1 MNLASR
7 KLGNILAAASVV
19 VCMAILVSTVYIST
33 SFAQQSSP
41 SNRPAQNAATQQP
54 TQAPPVTAGSQD
66 ILQLLTRTISWYQ
79 QLAAE
84 PHLAT
89 QPEDV
94 TFSDE
99 TQRVSPQVVELA
111 FDFARQQAQAAKQSK
126 ASKTPTTNNSAS
138 SQYQG
143 LSQMADKADQQ
154 VEQSQSDL
162 DALRKKLDGATGSK
176 RKVLQSSV
184 AESESELALLQAR
197 RDTIRGMLEFVN
209 GSSVNGLGASG
220 LRAQIEE
227 LARSVP
233 SVFNKTAAPSE
244 QATSA
249 KAQALSNHEEPTGLW
264 AMTSDLFALS
274 RKKHSIDSDIAATN
288 NLTQF
293 TKQIRTPFIAS
304 LKQLIGTGDQLANQP
319 DSTDPTLLGQ
329 QKQQLDS
336 LTAQFK
342 QVSAM
347 LLPLSK
353 QGILLNLCQRNLSNW
368 RDAVSSEF
376 RQELKNLAVRIG
388 VLLIVLA
395 FVFGIGEIV
404 RRSIF
409 RYVHDAR
416 RRYQFLLI
424 RRIAVWVAMLIIIVL
439 TFASELT
446 SVATFAGL
454 LTAGVVVALQ
464 NVILSVAGY
473 FFLIGK
479 YGIRVGD
486 RVQLAGVNGEVVDV
500 GLVRL
505 HLLELGSTGGDSQ
518 PSGRVVAFSNSI
530 VFQPTSG
537 LFKQIPGASFV
548 WHEISLNFGP
558 ENDYKAVKQRVT
570 SAVDAGFKE
579 YKEKMER
586 QQHQLELSVNSISSI
601 ELHPRVR
608 THYTQSGIEA
618 IIRYP
623 ADFQTVSEVDDAIM
637 RELLAAI
644 DKEPK
649 LKLLGSTGP
658 RLRTDIAST

>member
-1 MNLASR
+1 MNLLCR
-7 KLGNILAAASVV
+7 KLGNIFHAAARAVA
-19 VCMAILVSTVYIST
+19 CLAILVSTIWVV
-33 SFAQQSSP
+33 AQQSAP
-41 SNRPAQNAATQQP
+41 TNPPQQNAPSSQSA
-54 TQAPPVTAGSQD
+54 QAPPVTTGSQD
-66 ILQLLTRTISWYQ
+66 ILQLLTRTVSWYQ

-111 FDFARQQAQAAKQSK
+111 FEFARQQAQATKQSK
-126 ASKTPTTNNSAS
+126 ASKTPTTNNSTS
-138 SQYQG
+138 SQYEG

-154 VEQSQSDL
+154 VAQSQSDL
-162 DALRKKLDGATGSK
+162 DALRKKLDAATGSK

-249 KAQALSNHEEPTGLW
+249 KAQALANHEEPTGLW

-288 NLTQF
+288 DLTQY

-304 LKQLIGTGDQLANQP
+304 LKQLIGSGDQLANQP
-319 DSTDPTLLGQ
+319 DSTDPTVLGQ
-329 QKQQLDS
+329 QKQQLDA
-336 LTAQFK
+336 LTSQFK
-342 QVSAM
+342 QVSAT

-353 QGILLNLCQRNLSNW
+353 QSILLNLCQRNLANW
-368 RDAVSSEF
+368 RTAVASEF
-376 RQELKNLAVRIG
+376 NQELKTLAVKIG
-388 VLLIVLA
+388 VLLIVL
-395 FVFGIGEIV
+395 FIVFGIGEVV

-409 RYVHDAR
+409 RYVHDTR

-439 TFASELT
+439 TFSSELT

-505 HLLELGSTGGDSQ
+505 HLLELGSTSGDSQ

-537 LFKQIPGASFV
+537 LFKQIPGASFA
-548 WHEISLNFGP
+548 WHEISLTFGP
-558 ENDYKAVKQRVT
+558 ENDYKLVKQRV
-570 SAVDAGFKE
+570 SAGVEAGFKE

-586 QQHQLELSVNSISSI
+586 QQHQLELSVNSISAI

-618 IIRYP
+618 IVRYP
-623 ADFQTVSEVDDAIM
+623 ADFQSVSEIDDAIM

-649 LKLLGSTGP
+649 LKLMGSTGP
-658 RLRTDIAST
+658 RLRTDVATT

>member
-1 MNLASR
+1 MILVPRKFRNIPGLLA
-7 KLGNILAAASVV
+7 KAAFCLALLGAVV
-19 VCMAILVSTVYIST
+19 V
-33 SFAQQSSP
+33 SS
-41 SNRPAQNAATQQP
+41 AQNPAVPQNVQPPAT
-54 TQAPPVTAGSQD
+54 VDSQE

-79 QLAAE
+79 QLAME

-89 QPEDV
+89 ESEDV
-94 TFSDE
+94 TFADE
-99 TQRVSPQVVELA
+99 TQRISPQVVSLA
-111 FDFARQQAQAAKQSK
+111 FDFARQQAQVAHKL
-126 ASKTPTTNNSAS
+126 SKTNQPEPTNTAA

-154 VEQSQSDL
+154 VQQSQSDL
-162 DALRKKLDGATGSK
+162 DTLRKKLDAAVGSK
-176 RKVLQSSV
+176 RKTLQSSV

-209 GSSVNGLGASG
+209 GSTVNGLGASG

-233 SVFNKTAAPSE
+233 SVFSKPGT
-244 QATSA
+244 QADQTTST
-249 KAQALSNHEEPTGLW
+249 KSQAITNHQEPTGLW
-264 AMTSDLFALS
+264 AMTADLFALS
-274 RKKHSIDSDIAATN
+274 RKKQSIQSDIAATN
-288 NLTQF
+288 DLAQF
-293 TKQIRTPFIAS
+293 SKQIRSPFIAN
-304 LKQLIGTGDQLANQP
+304 LKQLIASGDQLANQP
-319 DSTDPTLLGQ
+319 DSNDTAVLAQ
-329 QKQQLDS
+329 QKQQLDA

-342 QVSAM
+342 QASAT

-353 QGILLNLCQRNLSNW
+353 QGILLKLCQRNLANW
-368 RDAVSSEF
+368 QQAVGSEF
-376 RQELKNLAVRIG
+376 KEELKSLAVRIG
-388 VLLIVLA
+388 ILLIVLA
-395 FVFGIGEIV
+395 IVFGLGEIA
-404 RRSIF
+404 RKSIF
-409 RYVHDAR
+409 RYVHDGR

-439 TFASELT
+439 TFSSELT

-486 RVQLAGVNGEVVDV
+486 HVQLAGVNGEVVDV
-500 GLVRL
+500 GLVRI
-505 HLLELGSTGGDSQ
+505 HLLELGSSGDSQ

-537 LFKQIPGASFV
+537 LFKQIPGASFF
-548 WHEISLNFGP
+548 WHEISLSFAP
-558 ENDYKAVKQRVT
+558 ENDYKAIKQRV
-570 SAVDAGFKE
+570 SGAVELGFKE

-586 QQHQLELSVNSISSI
+586 QQRQLEASVNSISGI

-618 IIRYP
+618 IVRYP
-623 ADFQTVSEVDDAIM
+623 ADPQNASEMDDAIM
-637 RELLAAI
+637 RELLAAVN
-644 DKEPK
+644 KEPK
-649 LKLLGSTGP
+649 LKLLSSSGP
-658 RLRTDIAST
+658 RLRTNIAEVSA

>member
-1 MNLASR
+1 MTFFSPKPRNLPRFLMSAA
-7 KLGNILAAASVV
+7 ICLAAV
-19 VCMAILVSTVYIST
+19 AISL
-33 SFAQQSSP
+33 FAIAQNQSPAPQQSGP
-41 SNRPAQNAATQQP
+41 TPATVN
-54 TQAPPVTAGSQD
+54 SQD
-66 ILQLLTRTISWYQ
+66 IIQLLTRSISWYQ

-99 TQRVSPQVVELA
+99 TQRISPQVVELA
-111 FDFARQQAQAAKQSK
+111 FEFARQQAQAAKQAK
-126 ASKTPTTNNSAS
+126 ASKTETNSTS
-138 SQYQG
+138 VSQYQG
-143 LSQMADKADQQ
+143 LSQMADKSDQQ

-162 DALRKKLDGATGSK
+162 NALRKKLDATTGSK

-209 GSSVNGLGASG
+209 GSSVNGLGATG

-233 SVFNKTAAPSE
+233 AVFNKPGTDQTTTAKNQGTA
-244 QATSA
+244 
-249 KAQALSNHEEPTGLW
+249 NREEPTGLW
-264 AMTSDLFALS
+264 AMTADLFVLS
-274 RKKHSIDSDIAATN
+274 RKKHSIDSDITATN
-288 NLTQF
+288 DLSQY
-293 TKQIRTPFIAS
+293 TKQLRTPFIAN
-304 LKQLIGTGDQLANQP
+304 LKQLIQSGDQLSNQP
-319 DSTDPTLLGQ
+319 DFNDPAVLSQ

-336 LTAQFK
+336 LTTQFK
-342 QVSAM
+342 QASAT

-353 QGILLNLCQRNLSNW
+353 QGILLNLCERNLSNW

-376 RQELKNLAVRIG
+376 KQELKSLGMRVGI
-388 VLLIVLA
+388 LLIVL
-395 FVFGIGEIV
+395 FIVFGIGEIA

-409 RYVHDAR
+409 RYVRDSR

-439 TFASELT
+439 TFSSELT

-500 GLVRL
+500 GLVRI

-548 WHEISLNFGP
+548 WHEISLTFGP

-570 SAVDAGFKE
+570 AGVEAGFKE

-586 QQHQLELSVNSISSI
+586 QQRQLELSVNSISSI

-618 IIRYP
+618 IVRYP
-623 ADFQTVSEVDDAIM
+623 ADFQSVSEIDDAIM

-658 RLRTDIAST
+658 RVRTDIAAA

>member
-1 MNLASR
+1 MNLARR
-7 KLGNILAAASVV
+7 KPGNLLHAAASAV
-19 VCMAILVSTVYIST
+19 VCMAILLFTVCISN

-41 SNRPAQNAATQQP
+41 SNPPAQNAATQQT
-54 TQAPPVTAGSQD
+54 TQAPPLTTGSQD

-89 QPEDV
+89 EPEDV

-111 FDFARQQAQAAKQSK
+111 FEFARQQAQAAKQST
-126 ASKTPTTNNSAS
+126 ASKTPTTTSNSAA

-143 LSQMADKADQQ
+143 LLQMADKADQQ
-154 VEQSQSDL
+154 VEQSQTDL
-162 DALRKKLDGATGSK
+162 DALRKKLDAATGSK

-274 RKKHSIDSDIAATN
+274 RKKHSIDSDIAATTG
-288 NLTQF
+288 LIQF

-505 HLLELGSTGGDSQ
+505 HMLELGSTGGDSQ

-570 SAVDAGFKE
+570 SAVEAGFKE

-623 ADFQTVSEVDDAIM
+623 ADFQTVSEVDD
-637 RELLAAI
+637 
-644 DKEPK
+644 
-649 LKLLGSTGP
+649 
-658 RLRTDIAST
+658 

>member
-1 MNLASR
+1 MNSVCR
-7 KLGNILAAASVV
+7 KSGNILRSVTRAV
-19 VCMAILVSTVYIST
+19 ACLIILVSTIWVV
-33 SFAQQSSP
+33 AQQSA
-41 SNRPAQNAATQQP
+41 PANPPQQNAPASQSA
-54 TQAPPVTAGSQD
+54 QAPPVTAGSQD

-111 FDFARQQAQAAKQSK
+111 FEFARQQAQAAKQSK
-126 ASKTPTTNNSAS
+126 ASKTPANNSAS

-154 VEQSQSDL
+154 VEQSQSEL
-162 DALRKKLDGATGSK
+162 DTLRKKLDAATGPK

-184 AESESELALLQAR
+184 AEVESELALLQAR

-233 SVFNKTAAPSE
+233 SVFNKTAAASE
-244 QATSA
+244 QTTSA
-249 KAQALSNHEEPTGLW
+249 KAQALANHEEPTGLW

-288 NLTQF
+288 DLTQY
-293 TKQIRTPFIAS
+293 TRQIRTPFIAS
-304 LKQLIGTGDQLANQP
+304 LKQLIGSGDQLANQP
-319 DSTDPTLLGQ
+319 DSTDPTVLSQ
-329 QKQQLDS
+329 QKQQLDA

-342 QVSAM
+342 QVSAT

-353 QGILLNLCQRNLSNW
+353 EGILLNLCQRNLSNW
-368 RDAVSSEF
+368 RAAVASEF
-376 RQELKNLAVRIG
+376 NQELKTLAVRIG
-388 VLLIVLA
+388 ILLIVL
-395 FVFGIGEIV
+395 FIVFGIGEVV

-409 RYVHDAR
+409 RYVHDGR

-439 TFASELT
+439 TFSSELT

-486 RVQLAGVNGEVVDV
+486 RVQLAGVNGEVVEV

-505 HLLELGSTGGDSQ
+505 HLLELGSTSGDSQ

-537 LFKQIPGASFV
+537 LFKQIPGASFA
-548 WHEISLNFGP
+548 WHEISLTFGP
-558 ENDYKAVKQRVT
+558 ENDYKLVKQRV
-570 SAVDAGFKE
+570 SAGVEAGFKE

-586 QQHQLELSVNSISSI
+586 QQHQLELSVNSISAI

-618 IIRYP
+618 IVRYP
-623 ADFQTVSEVDDAIM
+623 ADFQSVSEIDDAIM

-658 RLRTDIAST
+658 RLRTDVATA

>member
-19 VCMAILVSTVYIST
+19 VCMAILVSTVYVSA
-33 SFAQQSSP
+33 SFGQQSSP
-41 SNRPAQNAATQQP
+41 STPPAQNAATQQP

-111 FDFARQQAQAAKQSK
+111 FEFARQQAQAAKQSK

-570 SAVDAGFKE
+570 SAVEAGFKE

>member
-41 SNRPAQNAATQQP
+41 SNPPAQNTAAPQP

-84 PHLAT
+84 QHLAT

-570 SAVDAGFKE
+570 SAVEAGFKE